1 MNKYI
6 SLAGLLFPFFLK
18 AQSSIP
24 CSSFCVTEVTLD
36 SINNQWNVNLD
47 FEGTTSDFINYPY
60 VSLMINGSGDTVAIG
75 QMEYFGQI
83 GGTAQVY
90 HPSVI
95 SNDFTAGQIFFVY
108 DQDTCVLNFPC
119 SSAGVSYLP
128 NSVIAVAYAVEGWL
142 WQSNDPL
149 ASIELY
155 NTQGAL
161 VGSWKNTS
169 YVSYLNLPS
178 GAYLYVSTCG
188 EKKQTGKLIRP

>member
-6 SLAGLLFPFFLK
+6 FLAGLLFPFFLK

-24 CSSFCVTEVTLD
+24 CTSFCVTEVTLD

-60 VSLMINGSGDTVAIG
+60 VSLMINASGDTVAIG

-90 HPSVI
+90 HPSAI

-119 SSAGVSYLP
+119 ASAGVAYHQ
-128 NSVIAVAYAVEGWL
+128 NSLASVVYASEGWL
-142 WQSNDPL
+142 WQSNEPI
-149 ASIELY
+149 AGIELY
-155 NTQGAL
+155 NAQGAL
-161 VGSWKNTS
+161 IGSWKNTS
-169 YVSYLNLPS
+169 YVSYSNLPS
-178 GAYLYVSTCG
+178 GSYFYVSTCG

>member
-6 SLAGLLFPFFLK
+6 FFLAIVMPFFLQ

-24 CSSFCVTEVTLD
+24 CASFCVTEVTLD

-60 VSLMINGSGDTVAIG
+60 VSLMINAAGDTVAIG

-83 GGTAQVY
+83 GGTSQVY
-90 HPSVI
+90 HPAVVSG
-95 SNDFTAGQIFFVY
+95 DFETGQIFFVY

-119 SSAGVSYLP
+119 ASAGIAYNQ
-128 NSVIAVAYAVEGWL
+128 NSLVAVAYASEGWL
-142 WQSNDPL
+142 WQSNEPI

-155 NTQGAL
+155 SAQGAL

-169 YVSYLNLPS
+169 YVSFLNLPS
-178 GAYLYVSTCG
+178 GAYFYVSTCG
-188 EKKQTGKLIRP
+188 QKKQTGKLIRP